1 MSAISL
7 LLVDD
12 HVLFREGLT
21 GLLRDRQDVQL
32 VGEAGDGRE
41 AVEKARELMPDLIL
55 MDIRMPAMT
64 GLEALRQIKAEMPD
78 TRVIMLTASDAE
90 QDLFEAIKSGAQGY
104 VLKNVRFEDLI
115 RMIKGVFAGEA
126 PISKT
131 MAAKIL
137 DEFARLG
144 RSRRDGA
151 VSTELTGREK
161 EVLRH
166 VADGLANKAIADAL
180 GVSENTVKKHLRN
193 ILQKLHLQNRV
204 QVAIYALREHLAGT

>member
-180 GVSENTVKKHLRN
+180 GISENTVKKHLRN

-204 QVAIYALREHLAGT
+204 QVATYALREHLAGT